1 MNKFEKLLSK
11 GGDVYARR
19 VEALTTQAEV
29 AQQAIVNKLKQEK
42 TKLELEIIN
51 LTDLAPESTDSLRP
65 GTKNW
70 DVQAWAKNLQRA
82 KQDLHTVKIQLEIAE
97 ETYKEYFTDVEPTE
111 DPNEELE

>member
-19 VEALTTQAEV
+19 VEALSTQAEV
-29 AQQAIVNKLKQEK
+29 AQQSIVNKLKQEK

-51 LTDLAPESTDSLRP
+51 LTDLSPESTDSLRP

-70 DVQAWAKNLQRA
+70 DATAWAKNLQRA
-82 KQDLHTVKIQLEIAE
+82 KQDLHTVNIQLEIAE
-97 ETYKEYFTDVEPTE
+97 NTYKEYFTNVEPE
-111 DPNEELE
+111 DDPNEELE